1 MWIVPDAV
9 TGSNELRRIT
19 TPEHI
24 DNRRTDFYEFYW
36 ADLTNNTPFEMVH
49 GVAQG
54 LLLRSP
60 FRIPNDIRIWWSWL
74 ILWVLTIIL
83 VVGCAAHRLSHGR
96 TVRVV
101 GRGLC
106 ELHALE
112 GQ

>member
-1 MWIVPDAV
+1 MWIVPDAA

-36 ADLTNNTPFEMVH
+36 ADLTNSTPFEMVT
-49 GVAQG
+49 AWLMG

-74 ILWVLTIIL
+74 ILWVLTHVLIAGALLIAYPTAGPFEL
-83 VVGCAAHRLSHGR
+83 
-96 TVRVV
+96 V